1 MFRAAKKTAS
11 AMSSR
16 RRRIYLRTFVFLCL
30 FLSVSETPQ
39 HAGAQ
44 STPGEYQV
52 KAAFLFHFAQLV
64 EWPVGA
70 LNSGDAF
77 IKLCIFA
84 DEPQRQELQATIE
97 GKTIGTRVLHVVA
110 ISEVQEIPGCN
121 AIFLSR
127 DQARRQSAI
136 LRSIAGMG
144 ILTVGETS
152 NFLSDGGMI
161 RFHVDEGKI
170 RFDINLDA
178 AESCHL
184 QISSRLL
191 LLSTSVIRGHTT
203 DRGR

>member
-1 MFRAAKKTAS
+1 M
-11 AMSSR
+11 
-16 RRRIYLRTFVFLCL
+16 
-30 FLSVSETPQ
+30 PQ

-64 EWPVGA
+64 EWPAGA
-70 LNSGDAF
+70 LNGGDAS
-77 IKLCIFA
+77 IRLCIFD
-84 DEPQRQELQATIE
+84 DEPQRQELQSTIE
-97 GKTIGTRVLHVVA
+97 GKTIGTRVLHVLV
-110 ISEVQEIPGCN
+110 INEVQEIPGCN

-127 DQARRQSAI
+127 DQARRQTSI
-136 LRSIAGMG
+136 LRSIAGTG

-152 NFLSDGGMI
+152 NFLSEGGMI

-178 AESCHL
+178 AESSHL

-203 DRGR
+203 ERGR